1 MSFSPFYSRRAFL
14 GRISGL
20 SALAALFPFKLFGIS
35 EFVKNKFGER
45 MIERYPSFNDAR
57 SKKVIF
63 VAHCIINMNARCNG
77 SGVAPSAMEKIPEF
91 LLKHHIGIAQMPCP
105 ELGCLGLG
113 REGNIYDQL
122 STPGNRKYLK
132 SLAQDVIYQVKQYRK
147 QNFKVLGVLGINC
160 SPSCGVDC
168 HADNGSKPGKGAF
181 MEELTEA
188 LEAAGLEMP
197 VIGVMNAEADK
208 AVAQLEKLDPS

>member
-1 MSFSPFYSRRAFL
+1 MRFSSFYNRRDFL

-20 SALAALFPFKLFGIS
+20 SALAAIFPSRLLGVS

-45 MIERYPSFNDAR
+45 MIERYPPFDDAR

-77 SGVAPSAMEKIPEF
+77 SWVAPSAMEKIPEF
-91 LLKHHIGIAQMPCP
+91 LLKHHIGIVQMPCP

-132 SLAQDVIYQVKQYRK
+132 SLAQDVVYQVKQYRK

-168 HADNGSKPGKGAF
+168 HADNGRKPGKGAF

-197 VIGVMNAEADK
+197 VIGVNNAEADQ
-208 AVAQLEKLDPS
+208 AVARLEKLDPS

>member
-1 MSFSPFYSRRAFL
+1 
-14 GRISGL
+14 
-20 SALAALFPFKLFGIS
+20 
-35 EFVKNKFGER
+35 
-45 MIERYPSFNDAR
+45 MIERYPPFNDAR